1 MGRAISIIQSGM
13 ARNIAFLYKKI
24 DSRYM
29 NNVIAAAF
37 PSADEQKK
45 VALVQSRQASDVC
58 DREFPAPW
66 AAAHASLSSDIV
78 DVIKDLMDNAQTQLD
93 DTPHAESNAAYN
105 FALFGQSL
113 EELTQDNKAITK
125 ANKSDFPHP

>member
-37 PSADEQKK
+37 PSADEQKME
-45 VALVQSRQASDVC
+45 ALVQSRQASDVC
-58 DREFPAPW
+58 YSECSAT
-66 AAAHASLSSDIV
+66 AAAVHASLSSDIV
-78 DVIKDLMDNAQTQLD
+78 DVIDDLMDNTHAQLD
-93 DTPHAESNAAYN
+93 ETSHAES
-105 FALFGQSL
+105 
-113 EELTQDNKAITK
+113 I
-125 ANKSDFPHP
+125 